1 METKMNEVNL
11 KNQEIYSGDGL
22 DNHEH
27 ILDMQNQIKV
37 LIENIQENTD
47 SAFKFLKMHEN
58 DDNQEFVD
66 VIRVN
71 CSNILDCEKLAN
83 NFAKQFNQIV
93 DKLKENSIEID
104 KYLSGLEEL
113 FDKIQH
119 LESSSGYEYSA
130 LIKKINSDF

>member
-1 METKMNEVNL
+1 MNEV

-47 SAFKFLKMHEN
+47 SAFNFLKMHEN

-119 LESSSGYEYSA
+119 LESSSEYEYSA

>member
-11 KNQEIYSGDGL
+11 KNQEVYSGDGL

-83 NFAKQFNQIV
+83 NFAKQFSQIV

-113 FDKIQH
+113 FEKIQH
-119 LESSSGYEYSA
+119 LESSSEYEYSA

>member
-1 METKMNEVNL
+1 MNEVNL

-47 SAFKFLKMHEN
+47 SAFNFLKMHEN
-58 DDNQEFVD
+58 DNNQEFVD

-119 LESSSGYEYSA
+119 LESSSEYEYSA

>member
-1 METKMNEVNL
+1 MNEVNL
-11 KNQEIYSGDGL
+11 KNQEVYSGDGL

-83 NFAKQFNQIV
+83 NFAKQFSQIV

-113 FDKIQH
+113 FEKIQH
-119 LESSSGYEYSA
+119 LESSSEYEYSA

>member
-1 METKMNEVNL
+1 MNEVN
-11 KNQEIYSGDGL
+11 NQEIYSGDGL

-71 CSNILDCEKLAN
+71 CNNILDCEKLAN

-119 LESSSGYEYSA
+119 LESSSEYEYSA

>member
-1 METKMNEVNL
+1 MNEVNL

-47 SAFKFLKMHEN
+47 SAFNFLKMHEN

-83 NFAKQFNQIV
+83 NFAKQFSQIV

-119 LESSSGYEYSA
+119 LESSSEYEYSA

>member
-1 METKMNEVNL
+1 MNEVN
-11 KNQEIYSGDGL
+11 NQEIYSGDGL

-47 SAFKFLKMHEN
+47 SAFNFLKMHEN

-83 NFAKQFNQIV
+83 NFAKQFSQIV

-119 LESSSGYEYSA
+119 LESSSEYEYSA

>member
-1 METKMNEVNL
+1 MKEENL

-71 CSNILDCEKLAN
+71 CSYILDCEKLAN

-119 LESSSGYEYSA
+119 LESSSEYEYSA

>member
-1 METKMNEVNL
+1 MNEV

-27 ILDMQNQIKV
+27 ILDMQNQVKV

-47 SAFKFLKMHEN
+47 SAFNFLKMHEN

-71 CSNILDCEKLAN
+71 CSNILDCEKLAT
-83 NFAKQFNQIV
+83 NFAKQFSQIV

-119 LESSSGYEYSA
+119 LESSSEYEYSA

>member
-1 METKMNEVNL
+1 MNEVNL

-119 LESSSGYEYSA
+119 LESSSEYEYSA